1 MIRIM
6 ADPTEIF
13 KGTIL
18 FIIPHMDDEALA
30 CGGIIAKLPQKEQ
43 IHLVYATDGMKSP
56 APIMPGKDAINSNL
70 GEVRVQESVAAM
82 RLLGVPQQNLHFFRL
97 PEGELRF
104 HITRLKDHLLAAI
117 AIIRPDYVFIP
128 FRYDRHLDHLAINRV
143 VLDALHQGFFK
154 AQVVEY
160 FVYYR
165 SRLLPKRDIRKY
177 IQPHHLIKIDIKD
190 VSKQKRA
197 ALDCFKSQTTIYYS
211 WQTRPIL
218 TDSLLEEECQN
229 PEYFLLY
236 NPSFP
241 GSAVFASTVLW
252 IRIAHRIEP
261 VLQKWKYLTGAF
273 IKRLVHHGA

>member
-1 MIRIM
+1 M
-6 ADPTEIF
+6 ADPAELF
-13 KGTIL
+13 KGTL
-18 FIIPHMDDEALA
+18 MFVIPHMDDEALA
-30 CGGIIAKLPQKEQ
+30 CGGIIAKLPHKER

-56 APIMPGKDAINSNL
+56 APIVPGTDSINSDL
-70 GEVRVQESVAAM
+70 GEVRVQESVTAM

-97 PEGELRF
+97 PEGELKDYVP
-104 HITRLKDHLLAAI
+104 RLKEALLSSI
-117 AIIRPDYVFIP
+117 ANLRPDHVFIP

-143 VLDALHQGFFK
+143 VLDALHQGIFN
-154 AQVVEY
+154 AQVAEY

-197 ALDCFKSQTTIYYS
+197 ALECFISQTTIYYP

-218 TDSLLEEECQN
+218 TDTLLDEECQN

-241 GSAVFASTVLW
+241 GAAVFASTVLW

-273 IKRLVHHGA
+273 IKRLVRHGA